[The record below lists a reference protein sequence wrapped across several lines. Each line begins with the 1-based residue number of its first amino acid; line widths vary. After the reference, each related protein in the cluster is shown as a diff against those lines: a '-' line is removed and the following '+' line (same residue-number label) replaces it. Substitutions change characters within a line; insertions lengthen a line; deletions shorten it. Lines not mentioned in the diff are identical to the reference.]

1 MGHSRNTSDRV
12 AKTARGF
19 TLVELLVVI
28 AIIAL
33 LVSILLP
40 SLKQAKEQAKT
51 AVCVTNMKGIA
62 RAVVN
67 YAQGY
72 NQMVVWYRISDNSS
86 NKYYKQGEFWADML
100 VRGGYASAPHAQKS
114 APGEQASVF
123 RCPNGTLE
131 RRDGSGR
138 FEANMRHPDL
148 FRWYAEG
155 EFENGQPAD
164 IGGAAVRAWY
174 CPNAFALEKEEEEEK
189 TITPF
194 YIMWG
199 ETNRYLWPH
208 RRLTK
213 MKRTSELVMF
223 TEGNQWGQV
232 ADPGHI
238 AARHGPVINALHAMT
253 NLSFMDGSVRTYPTT
268 RFEDGADVHYSE
280 TIFPYKREYG
290 TR

>member
-1 MGHSRNTSDRV
+1 MGHGRNAADRD
-12 AKTARGF
+12 AKMGRGF

-62 RAVVN
+62 GAVVN

-86 NKYYKQGEFWADML
+86 NRYYKQGEFWADML
-100 VRGGYASAPHAQKS
+100 VRGGYADAPHAQKS
-114 APGEQASVF
+114 APGEEPSIF

-131 RRDGSGR
+131 RSDGSGR
-138 FEANMRHPDL
+138 YEANMRHPDL

-164 IGGAAVRAWY
+164 IGGAAVRSWY
-174 CPNAFALEKEEEEEK
+174 CPN
-189 TITPF
+189 TSNHNDSPF
-194 YIMWG
+194 LIMWNDRG
-199 ETNRYLWPH
+199 GRYNGTQ
-208 RRLTK
+208 RRLTR
-213 MKRTSELVMF
+213 MKRTSEFVMF

-232 ADPGHI
+232 KDWWTGTCTGHV
-238 AARHGPVINALHAMT
+238 AGRHAPILGPTNAMT
-253 NLSFMDGSVRTYPTT
+253 NLSFMDGSVRTYETT
-268 RFEDGADVHYSE
+268 RFEEGTGKWYSE
-280 TIFPYKREYG
+280 TIFPYKSEYG